1 MADIV
6 FGKNTNC
13 KERQFFLINSNMI
26 KNYIKLILLPLP
38 PTELVGDI
46 LEKRFTLL
54 RRLKIL
60 VTTDIKKNFKLKVF
74 NLIKHTIINFLI
86 LIYLPIIFIFYLF
99 RIKFLHINLW
109 QIGSIIHHLD
119 YLVKENKLR
128 NNYKLILFAPKFIT
142 INSYIPFI
150 YSKEVKVFKNF
161 FLYFLAFPLIHSKA
175 TSLEPWESENLNPK
189 SKCHQIHREY
199 NKKFNTY
206 ICNLKEVDDYN
217 YKNFLFK
224 NKIKSKIISIQVRD
238 DGFYGFKSNRSCE
251 IDTYKKTIQ
260 SLLDKGFC
268 VVRFVNN
275 QSKKIHFS
283 KKKYYELTT
292 ENENEQI
299 LQYLIIKNSH
309 FFITTLGGPMSFNF
323 IMNTPFLMT
332 NLIPLSISGVT
343 KEKDRFILK
352 KYYSNKNKVFI
363 SLKEIFEKKIYLY
376 PNLCKNFD
384 IAIIDNNEDEILS
397 ATNEMLNNIER
408 NDYAAN
414 KYQMCFLNELKD
426 KYSICY
432 TDALVCKNFNLYSS

>member
-1 MADIV
+1 M
-6 FGKNTNC
+6 KL
-13 KERQFFLINSNMI
+13 FLINC
-26 KNYIKLILLPLP
+26 IKLILLPLP
-38 PTELVGDI
+38 PIELVEDI

-54 RRLKIL
+54 RRVKVL
-60 VTTDIKKNFKLKVF
+60 VTTDIRKNFKLKVF
-74 NLIKHTIINFLI
+74 NLIKHIIINLLI

-275 QSKKIHFS
+275 QSKKIYFE
-283 KKKYYELTT
+283 KKNYHELTT
-292 ENENEQI
+292 ENENEKI
-299 LQYLIIKNSH
+299 LQYLIIKKSYL
-309 FFITTLGGPMSFNF
+309 FITTLGGPMSFNF
-323 IMNTPFLMT
+323 MTNTPFLMT

-343 KEKDRFILK
+343 KKKDRFILK
-352 KYYSNKNKVFI
+352 KYYSNRNKTFLN
-363 SLKEIFEKKIYLY
+363 LKEIFDKKIYLY

-384 IAIIDNNEDEILS
+384 ITIIDNNEDEILS
-397 ATNEMLNNIER
+397 ATNEMLNNIEK
-408 NDYAAN
+408 NNYGAN
-414 KYQMCFLNELKD
+414 KYQMSFFDQLKD
-426 KYSICY
+426 QYSICY

>member
-1 MADIV
+1 M
-6 FGKNTNC
+6 KL
-13 KERQFFLINSNMI
+13 FLINC
-26 KNYIKLILLPLP
+26 IKLILLPLP
-38 PTELVGDI
+38 PTELVEDI

-54 RRLKIL
+54 RRIKVL

-74 NLIKHTIINFLI
+74 NLIKHIIINLLI

-99 RIKFLHINLW
+99 RFKFLHINLW

-119 YLVKENKLR
+119 FLVKENKLK
-128 NNYKLILFAPKFIT
+128 NNYKLILFAPKFLT
-142 INSYIPFI
+142 INAYIPYI
-150 YSKEVKVFKNF
+150 YSKEVRVYKNF
-161 FLYFLAFPLIHSKA
+161 FLYLISFPLIHSKV
-175 TSLEPWESENLNPK
+175 TSLEPWESENINPY
-189 SKCHQIHREY
+189 SKCHQIHRQY
-199 NKKFNTY
+199 NKKFNSY
-206 ICNLKEVDDYN
+206 ICDLKKIDDCI

-238 DGFYGFKSNRSCE
+238 DSFYGFKSNRSCE

-260 SLLDKGFC
+260 TLLNKGFS
-268 VVRFVNN
+268 VVRFVNR
-275 QSKKIHFS
+275 QSKKMYLE
-283 KKKYYELTT
+283 KENYYELTT
-292 ENENEQI
+292 ENENDQI

-323 IMNTPFLMT
+323 ITNTPFLMT

-363 SLKEIFEKKIYLY
+363 TLKEIFEKKIYLY

-384 IAIIDNNEDEILS
+384 ITIIDNNEDEILS

-414 KYQMCFLNELKD
+414 KYQMSFFDELKD